1 MIYADHAATAP
12 LRPEALAAML
22 PLLGENFGN
31 PSSTHS
37 AGQAAAR
44 ALAAARGEMAAAL
57 GCIAREITF
66 TSGGTEA
73 DNQALRTAAALGAA
87 SGKRHLVVGAIEH
100 PAVLRTLAALSEQGF
115 AVTLVPPDAQG
126 VVRAQA
132 VAQALRPD
140 TAAVSV
146 MYANNETGTLQ
157 PAAEIAAL
165 CRARGVL
172 CHTDAV
178 QAAGQLPLSFAAL
191 DVDFLSLSAHK
202 FGGPKGTGA
211 LIARR
216 GITPVPLLYGGR
228 QERGARAGTENTAA
242 IAGMAAALTAACR
255 ALPQTVP
262 ALIALRERLIAGLSK
277 LPAARLTGGGAP
289 RAPGIVHFCFAG
301 VESET
306 LLLLLDEAGVCASAG
321 SACEA
326 GALEPSHVLR
336 SMGVPEIWAH
346 GAVRFSLGAENTPAE
361 IDAIICAVREI
372 VTRLRENG

>member
-1 MIYADHAATAP
+1 MV
-12 LRPEALAAML
+12 R
-22 PLLGENFGN
+22 N
-31 PSSTHS
+31 PDLEGS
-37 AGQAAAR
+37 
-44 ALAAARGEMAAAL
+44 
-57 GCIAREITF
+57 
-66 TSGGTEA
+66 
-73 DNQALRTAAALGAA
+73 
-87 SGKRHLVVGAIEH
+87 
-100 PAVLRTLAALSEQGF
+100 
-115 AVTLVPPDAQG
+115 
-126 VVRAQA
+126 
-132 VAQALRPD
+132 
-140 TAAVSV
+140 
-146 MYANNETGTLQ
+146 
-157 PAAEIAAL
+157 
-165 CRARGVL
+165 
-172 CHTDAV
+172 
-178 QAAGQLPLSFAAL
+178 
-191 DVDFLSLSAHK
+191 
-202 FGGPKGTGA
+202 
-211 LIARR
+211 
-216 GITPVPLLYGGR
+216 
-228 QERGARAGTENTAA
+228 GARAGTENTAA

-262 ALIALRERLIAGLSK
+262 ALTALRERLIAGLSK